1 MSENKIVNYVNNM
14 FQITKNDIKSAFSH
28 PLVILTLIAIII
40 LPSLYANLNIMACW
54 DPYANTDHLEIAIAN
69 NDQAATYGNKT
80 LNIGNEV
87 VKELKKNDKFDWTF
101 VTESDA
107 REGVK
112 SGKYYTAMIIPKN
125 FSSNIAS
132 IDSDEPKPATLEY
145 LVNEK
150 TNPVASRMSD
160 AASKELQ
167 RKVSNNIV
175 KVLDVMAVEK
185 LTILKT
191 ALASGSTK
199 LSSGASQVSSGAS
212 QVSSGSK
219 KLSKGSKELTKGS
232 KKLKKGSKKVTE
244 GSKKLAA
251 GTKKLSKGS
260 KEYVA
265 KSKELSDG
273 ANKLSDGASKAKY
286 GADEVNKGANT
297 ITQIAKGTDI
307 KDPKAKQI
315 IVDGSEKVAQVSGK
329 VSDGLGELSTG
340 GSQVAEGSNKLAA
353 ATEQAAKGSNK
364 LATATEKLANGSEQ
378 IATGGV
384 KLANGSE
391 QIATGSVKL
400 ADGAV
405 ALASGS
411 SKLATA
417 SANALLT
424 ASDSLSGITSINKDY
439 LGDYF
444 YSPVILKKHSLNPIK
459 HYGSEVAP
467 FYLILSIW
475 VGCIVTCV
483 MIKMRFL
490 NDKRY
495 KPIEVYFGKMIFF
508 LVMVILQTTVTMIW
522 VWSLGIEIENMSL
535 FIISMYFVGLVFM
548 FLMYSLVSIFG
559 LVGEGVAI
567 ILLVLQI
574 SSTGGIYPVE
584 VMPAF
589 FKAIHPYLPM
599 TYAITM
605 IREACLGLYLPNY
618 LHALDALLIFPAI
631 MLVIAIIIKGAGRID
646 KKVNYIEE
654 KLIESGLF

>member
-1 MSENKIVNYVNNM
+1 MSENKIVKSVNNM
-14 FQITKNDIKSAFSH
+14 FQIAKNDIKSAFSH
-28 PLVILTLIAIII
+28 PLVIITLIGIII

-54 DPYANTDHLEIAIAN
+54 DPYANTDHLEIAVAN
-69 NDQAATYGNKT
+69 SDQAATYGNIT
-80 LNIGNEV
+80 LNVGNEV

-101 VTESDA
+101 VSESDA

-112 SGKYYTAMIIPKN
+112 SGRYYTAMIIPKN

-132 IDSDEPKPATLEY
+132 IDSDKPQPATLEY

-167 RKVSNNIV
+167 RKVSNHIV

-191 ALASGSTK
+191 ALASGSSK
-199 LSSGASQVSSGAS
+199 LNSGAAKVSSGAS
-212 QVSSGSK
+212 QVSSGS
-219 KLSKGSKELTKGS
+219 E
-232 KKLKKGSKKVTE
+232 KLKKGSKELKK
-244 GSKKLAA
+244 GSKKLVK
-251 GTKKLSKGS
+251 GSEKVSKGS
-260 KEYVA
+260 KQLSVGSKEFA
-265 KSKELSDG
+265 EKSKKLSDG
-273 ANKLSDGASKAKY
+273 AKKLSDGASKAKY
-286 GADEVNKGANT
+286 GADEVNKGADAVSK
-297 ITQIAKGTDI
+297 IAKGSNI
-307 KDPKAKQI
+307 PDPVVKKV
-315 IVDGSEKVAQVSGK
+315 IVDGSEKVSQVSGE
-329 VSDGLGELSTG
+329 VSNGLGELSSG
-340 GSQVAEGSNKLAA
+340 GSEVASGTNKLVAG
-353 ATEQAAKGSNK
+353 TQKAAKG
-364 LATATEKLANGSEQ
+364 TIKLANGTNQ
-378 IATGGV
+378 VAQGGV
-384 KLANGSE
+384 KLADGST
-391 QIATGSVKL
+391 QLADGGVKL

-424 ASDSLSGITSINKDY
+424 ASDSLDGITSIDKDY

-444 YSPVILKKHSLNPIK
+444 YSPVILKKNTLNHIK
-459 HYGSEVAP
+459 HYGSEVSP

-490 NDKRY
+490 NDERY
-495 KPIEVYFGKMIFF
+495 KPIEVYFGKMGFF
-508 LVMVILQTTVTMIW
+508 LVMVLLQTTITMIW
-522 VWSLGIEIENMSL
+522 ACSLGIEIENMHL
-535 FIISMYFVGLVFM
+535 FIFSMYVVGLVFM

-559 LVGEGVAI
+559 LVGEGAAI
-567 ILLVLQI
+567 VLLVLQI

-589 FKAIHPYLPM
+589 FKAIHLYLPM

-618 LHALDALLIFPAI
+618 VHAISMLLIYPVVMFI
-631 MLVIAIIIKGAGRID
+631 IALIIKGAGRID
-646 KKVNYIEE
+646 KKVNYVEE